1 MEPRNRFQG
10 ISSASLCSLCFLES
24 ILELP
29 KSLQI
34 RVLAGRCDN
43 PLHTRF
49 LAPIDC
55 SKIPAQCSLQ
65 RLELIQGVELM
76 QGLIIFLLP
85 LTITAKQY
93 LVETKNSLE
102 SLTPVLRLFLLLC
115 QPPIFDKKRAVK
127 TNISHMFALSQISF
141 NKNLNSRK
149 GL

>member
-1 MEPRNRFQG
+1 MEPKKRFQG
-10 ISSASLCSLCFLES
+10 INSASLFS
-24 ILELP
+24 
-29 KSLQI
+29 
-34 RVLAGRCDN
+34 LAGRYDN
-43 PLHTRF
+43 PLPTRF

-65 RLELIQGVELM
+65 RLEHIQGVELM

-115 QPPIFDKKRAVK
+115 
-127 TNISHMFALSQISF
+127 
-141 NKNLNSRK
+141 
-149 GL
+149 